1 MLFSLTLGF
10 FLIWFIYKD
19 LTEADKLNMITSIK
33 EANYW
38 WIAASTL
45 VAVLSHVFRAYRWKY
60 PLESLG
66 IKINMANR
74 FSAVMIGYLANL
86 AFPRLGEVTRCA
98 ILSRYQKQPF
108 EKLFGTVIAERVVDA
123 VILLGLIALAVLLQF
138 GILKDLLTETGGRLA
153 AKTTTII
160 ILGGVGL
167 IGIVGAYIGWK
178 FIQRANHPVAL
189 SIKDRIM
196 GLVDGLA
203 SIKRMDG
210 QFGFYLHTFLIWAAY
225 ILMFVLTFQ
234 SLPETQSVPFGGM
247 LASFVLG
254 GLSIVAVQGGL
265 GAYPLAIMVILALY
279 GVDKSV
285 GYAFGWIVWT
295 AQTAMIIL
303 LGFVSMLVM
312 PLINSQTSSEAV
324 ES

>member
-1 MLFSLTLGF
+1 MLFSLALGF

-19 LTEADKLNMITSIK
+19 LTEEDKANMIDSIQ

-38 WIAASTL
+38 WIVASTG
-45 VAVLSHVFRAYRWKY
+45 VAVLSHVFRAYRWRY

-66 IKINMANR
+66 ININLANR
-74 FSAVMIGYLANL
+74 FAAVMIGYLANL

-108 EKLFGTVIAERVVDA
+108 EKLFGTVIAERLVDA
-123 VILLGLIALAVLLQF
+123 VILLGLICLAIVMQF
-138 GILKDLLTETGGRLA
+138 GILRDFLTDTGSRFLE
-153 AKTTTII
+153 KTSTFIL
-160 ILGGVGL
+160 LGGVG
-167 IGIVGAYIGWK
+167 IAGIVGAYIGWR
-178 FIQRANHPVAL
+178 FIQNSDHPIAL
-189 SIKDRIM
+189 QVKDKIM
-196 GLVDGLA
+196 GLVDGFA
-203 SIKRMDG
+203 TIKRMDG
-210 QFGFYLHTFLIWAAY
+210 QLGFYFHTFLIWGAY
-225 ILMFVLTFQ
+225 VVMFLLTFQ
-234 SLPETQSVPFGGM
+234 SLPETAGVPFGGM

-279 GVDKSV
+279 DVDQNV

-303 LGFVSMLVM
+303 VGFISMLVM
-312 PLINSQTSSEAV
+312 PLLNTSPTPEAF

>member
-1 MLFSLTLGF
+1 MNAKLKSALQVLFSLTLGF

-19 LTEADKLNMITSIK
+19 LTEEDKLNMVTSIK

-153 AKTTTII
+153 AKTSTFI
-160 ILGGVGL
+160 ILGGIGL
-167 IGIVGAYIGWK
+167 VGIVGAFIGWK
-178 FIQRANHPVAL
+178 FIQRAEHP
-189 SIKDRIM
+189 I
-196 GLVDGLA
+196 
-203 SIKRMDG
+203 
-210 QFGFYLHTFLIWAAY
+210 
-225 ILMFVLTFQ
+225 
-234 SLPETQSVPFGGM
+234 
-247 LASFVLG
+247 
-254 GLSIVAVQGGL
+254 
-265 GAYPLAIMVILALY
+265 
-279 GVDKSV
+279 
-285 GYAFGWIVWT
+285 
-295 AQTAMIIL
+295 AM
-303 LGFVSMLVM
+303 S
-312 PLINSQTSSEAV
+312 
-324 ES
+324 